1 MMYITVAYT
10 QRHMTVKEKKRME
23 LSRSIYWLTSVNV
36 AAEVAG
42 WDPFALWIGSCV
54 VPCAPLFR

>member
-1 MMYITVAYT
+1 MKPFTLREVLYVWYNVFTMMYITVVYT

-23 LSRSIYWLTSVNV
+23 LNRSIYWLTLANV

-42 WDPFALWIGSCV
+42 
-54 VPCAPLFR
+54 